1 MNEFYE
7 AVSNL
12 FEELRCDS
20 GEREYTVQPEEWKE
34 AEKNLKQIQKKL
46 PLHLEKIPERE
57 QNFWNKYL
65 DQLEHFHYE
74 EEQRAYYQ
82 GMMDVVKVLKPEESV
97 YRELILVKI
106 RANAQ
111 QRSEIVSIVDIFRA
125 KIVDAERES
134 LVIELT
140 GTQSKLEAFLQL
152 LDGYEILELARTGI
166 AGLSR
171 GIKDVTFIE

>member
-82 GMMDVVKVLKPEESV
+82 GMMDVVEFLINIGAIKKSTNVKRMIEKYVAVWETIPLLQNNSDRIQMKFRDLV
-97 YRELILVKI
+97 YR
-106 RANAQ
+106 
-111 QRSEIVSIVDIFRA
+111 
-125 KIVDAERES
+125 
-134 LVIELT
+134 
-140 GTQSKLEAFLQL
+140 
-152 LDGYEILELARTGI
+152 
-166 AGLSR
+166 GL
-171 GIKDVTFIE
+171 

>member
-57 QNFWNKYL
+57 QNFWNI
-65 DQLEHFHYE
+65 
-74 EEQRAYYQ
+74 AI
-82 GMMDVVKVLKPEESV
+82 SAI
-97 YRELILVKI
+97 LI
-106 RANAQ
+106 APSAA
-111 QRSEIVSIVDIFRA
+111 A
-125 KIVDAERES
+125 KDS
-134 LVIELT
+134 
-140 GTQSKLEAFLQL
+140 
-152 LDGYEILELARTGI
+152 
-166 AGLSR
+166 
-171 GIKDVTFIE
+171 

>member
-1 MNEFYE
+1 MVTKNAVFMRSVAFRKRLEIILMRGGKKMNEFYE

-82 GMMDVVKVLKPEESV
+82 GMMDVVEF
-97 YRELILVKI
+97 LINIGAIKKSTNVK
-106 RANAQ
+106 RM
-111 QRSEIVSIVDIFRA
+111 
-125 KIVDAERES
+125 
-134 LVIELT
+134 IE
-140 GTQSKLEAFLQL
+140 K
-152 LDGYEILELARTGI
+152 YAR
-166 AGLSR
+166 
-171 GIKDVTFIE
+171 

>member
-82 GMMDVVKVLKPEESV
+82 GMMDVVEFLINIGAIKKSTNVKRMIGKICTLRVAVWETIPLLQNNSDRNSNEFQGSCLSWSV
-97 YRELILVKI
+97 GILYVRRYASTMARI
-106 RANAQ
+106 AVIC
-111 QRSEIVSIVDIFRA
+111 S
-125 KIVDAERES
+125 S
-134 LVIELT
+134 LH
-140 GTQSKLEAFLQL
+140 F
-152 LDGYEILELARTGI
+152 DRYM
-166 AGLSR
+166 SR
-171 GIKDVTFIE
+171 R

>member
-1 MNEFYE
+1 MRGGKKMNEFYE

-65 DQLEHFHYE
+65 DQLEHFHYG

-82 GMMDVVKVLKPEESV
+82 GMMDVVEF
-97 YRELILVKI
+97 LINIGAIKKSTNVK
-106 RANAQ
+106 RM
-111 QRSEIVSIVDIFRA
+111 
-125 KIVDAERES
+125 
-134 LVIELT
+134 IE
-140 GTQSKLEAFLQL
+140 K
-152 LDGYEILELARTGI
+152 YAR
-166 AGLSR
+166 
-171 GIKDVTFIE
+171 

>member
-1 MNEFYE
+1 MFIGNKKCRIYAACGVSQTPREIILMRGGKKMNEFYE

-82 GMMDVVKVLKPEESV
+82 GMMDVVEF
-97 YRELILVKI
+97 LINIGAIKKSTNVK
-106 RANAQ
+106 RM
-111 QRSEIVSIVDIFRA
+111 
-125 KIVDAERES
+125 
-134 LVIELT
+134 IE
-140 GTQSKLEAFLQL
+140 K
-152 LDGYEILELARTGI
+152 YAR
-166 AGLSR
+166 
-171 GIKDVTFIE
+171 

>member
-82 GMMDVVKVLKPEESV
+82 GMMDVVLLSYFMDMSDADIAREMNLVRSTINEHRRRSLELMRKNMEES
-97 YRELILVKI
+97 
-106 RANAQ
+106 AN
-111 QRSEIVSIVDIFRA
+111 E
-125 KIVDAERES
+125 K
-134 LVIELT
+134 
-140 GTQSKLEAFLQL
+140 K
-152 LDGYEILELARTGI
+152 
-166 AGLSR
+166 
-171 GIKDVTFIE
+171 

>member
-12 FEELRCDS
+12 FEELRCDF

-65 DQLEHFHYE
+65 DQLEPFHYE

-82 GMMDVVKVLKPEESV
+82 GMMDVVEF
-97 YRELILVKI
+97 LINIGAIKKSTNVK
-106 RANAQ
+106 RM
-111 QRSEIVSIVDIFRA
+111 
-125 KIVDAERES
+125 
-134 LVIELT
+134 IE
-140 GTQSKLEAFLQL
+140 K
-152 LDGYEILELARTGI
+152 YVR
-166 AGLSR
+166 
-171 GIKDVTFIE
+171 

>member
-82 GMMDVVKVLKPEESV
+82 GMMDVVEFLINIGAIKKSTNVKRMAVWETIPLLQNNSDRIQMNFRDLV
-97 YRELILVKI
+97 YR
-106 RANAQ
+106 
-111 QRSEIVSIVDIFRA
+111 
-125 KIVDAERES
+125 
-134 LVIELT
+134 
-140 GTQSKLEAFLQL
+140 
-152 LDGYEILELARTGI
+152 
-166 AGLSR
+166 GL
-171 GIKDVTFIE
+171 

>member
-82 GMMDVVKVLKPEESV
+82 GMMDVVEFLINIGAIKKSTNVDRKICTLRVAVWETIPLLQNNSDRIQMNFRDLV
-97 YRELILVKI
+97 YR
-106 RANAQ
+106 
-111 QRSEIVSIVDIFRA
+111 
-125 KIVDAERES
+125 
-134 LVIELT
+134 
-140 GTQSKLEAFLQL
+140 
-152 LDGYEILELARTGI
+152 
-166 AGLSR
+166 GL
-171 GIKDVTFIE
+171 